1 MFLFYCSLNNP
12 RVGPQYFRGPGR
24 GLWSPAGVSY
34 PLPRKNFTGK
44 IFWREDVRALLV
56 PLKGWW
62 DPTDIG
68 LQSRYVCLYPNINL
82 LNTICISTQSK
93 NLIYTGYV
101 TYYASIDHADAY
113 YLCGRRTA
121 SCHIAKLSYNTKK
134 QFCTFLL
141 PIPKS
146 LTTSVNVNGDFSYG
160 QQIFGQ

>member
-12 RVGPQYFRGPGR
+12 RVGPQYFRGPGGR

-34 PLPRKNFTGK
+34 PLPRKNFRVMRPNLYRIT
-44 IFWREDVRALLV
+44 
-56 PLKGWW
+56 
-62 DPTDIG
+62 
-68 LQSRYVCLYPNINL
+68 SRYVCLYPNINL

-146 LTTSVNVNGDFSYG
+146 LTTSVNVNGDFSFG